1 MKGTRTWLL
10 VCALHGVA
18 SMLLW
23 WAGESALAT
32 LTWQSDHWQEQPW
45 TLWTSAWVHR
55 NTPHLIVNQVAL
67 GVITG
72 LAWVLRPSRLATLAW
87 LLAWPLAQVTLLLW
101 PQIGHAVGM
110 SGLLHAGATVMAV
123 ELLLKRVPVEKARR
137 WGLMLAAGL
146 AVKLLVAQAWHQPVA
161 WDNSNEISVVLAA
174 DLTGVIWA
182 LVLSLGL
189 IAVRRVWPVRNAR
202 G

>member
-1 MKGTRTWLL
+1 MSLPRSWLL
-10 VCALHGVA
+10 LCALHGVA
-18 SMLLW
+18 SILLW
-23 WAGESALAT
+23 WAQPAMLDL
-32 LTWQSDHWQEQPW
+32 LTWRADDGARHLW
-45 TLWTSAWVHR
+45 TVWTSAWVHR

-110 SGLLHAGATVMAV
+110 SGLLHAAATVMAV
-123 ELLLKRVPVEKARR
+123 ELLLKRVPVGKARR

-189 IAVRRVWPVRNAR
+189 IAVRRAWSVRSAR

>member
-10 VCALHGVA
+10 LCAVHAVA

-23 WAGESALAT
+23 WAGESALAA
-32 LTWQSDHWQEQPW
+32 LTWQSDHWTEQPW

-72 LAWVLRPSRLATLAW
+72 LAWVLRPGRLATLAW
-87 LLAWPLAQVTLLLW
+87 LLAWPLAQVSLLCW
-101 PQIGHAVGM
+101 PQIGHAVGL
-110 SGLLHAGATVMAV
+110 SGLLHAAATVMAV
-123 ELLLKRVPVEKARR
+123 ELLLKRVPVDKARR

-146 AVKLLVAQAWHQPVA
+146 AVKLLVAQAWSHPVA

-174 DLTGVIWA
+174 DLTGVAWG
-182 LVLSLGL
+182 LMLSLGL
-189 IAVRRVWPVRNAR
+189 IIVRRRWRSKRTPD
-202 G
+202 

>member
-1 MKGTRTWLL
+1 
-10 VCALHGVA
+10 
-18 SMLLW
+18 
-23 WAGESALAT
+23 
-32 LTWQSDHWQEQPW
+32 
-45 TLWTSAWVHR
+45 
-55 NTPHLIVNQVAL
+55 
-67 GVITG
+67 
-72 LAWVLRPSRLATLAW
+72 
-87 LLAWPLAQVTLLLW
+87 
-101 PQIGHAVGM
+101 
-110 SGLLHAGATVMAV
+110 MAV

-174 DLTGVIWA
+174 DLTGVVWA
-182 LVLSLGL
+182 LTLSLGL

>member
-32 LTWQSDHWQEQPW
+32 LTWQSDRWQEQPW

-87 LLAWPLAQVTLLLW
+87 VLAWPLSQVSLLLW
-101 PQIGHAVGM
+101 PQIGHAVGL
-110 SGLLHAGATVMAV
+110 SGLLHAAATLMAV

-146 AVKLLVAQAWHQPVA
+146 AVKLLVAQAWHYPVS

-182 LVLSLGL
+182 LAIAAGL
-189 IAVRRVWPVRNAR
+189 MVVRRVWPSPPEA